1 MGGGQCERGSISGG
15 TGMKKRD
22 ERDKRI
28 KKEIKELLDRGY
40 LLKEAILILS
50 EKYVL
55 TSRTIR
61 NIWYK

>member
-1 MGGGQCERGSISGG
+1 VKRGN
-15 TGMKKRD
+15 

-28 KKEIKELLDRGY
+28 KKEIRELLDRGY
-40 LLKEAILILS
+40 LLKEAIIIIS
-50 EKYVL
+50 EKYAL